1 MTKGRP
7 SSCTVIRPS
16 RQRDRLFL
24 MFHYIPTLAQM
35 KQKQLNFH
43 HGEPEPWSKTLIVLW
58 SLVALLAGIVSVLF
72 LVRI

>member
-1 MTKGRP
+1 MTAARLFGY
-7 SSCTVIRPS
+7 TFIRPS
-16 RQRDRLFL
+16 RQRERLFL
-24 MFHYIPTLAQM
+24 MCHYIPNLAQM

-43 HGEPEPWSKTLIVLW
+43 HGEPEPWSKTLILLW

>member
-1 MTKGRP
+1 
-7 SSCTVIRPS
+7 
-16 RQRDRLFL
+16 
-24 MFHYIPTLAQM
+24 MFHYIPMLAQM

-43 HGEPEPWSKTLIVLW
+43 HGEPEPWSKVLIVLW